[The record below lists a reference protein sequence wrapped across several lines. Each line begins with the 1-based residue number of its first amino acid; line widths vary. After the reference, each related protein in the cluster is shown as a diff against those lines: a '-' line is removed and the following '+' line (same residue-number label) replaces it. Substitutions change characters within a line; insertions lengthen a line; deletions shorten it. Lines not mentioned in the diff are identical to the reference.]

1 MSAGRGG
8 HATACSPRVRWG
20 PLIDLAAQLGGELE
34 EIAAKLFIAAK
45 TVDHHVCALL
55 AKLEV
60 PTRDA
65 AARAIRLGL
74 AAAAPA

>member
-55 AKLEV
+55 AEV
-60 PTRDA
+60 PTRDAA